1 LVVTK
6 LEVLGGNTWKGR
18 AAPAMTGPLQRY
30 SNVNVI
36 GTGGRYRIEWLLG
49 ADIERWVEIS
59 KVRILL
65 MVEIERFIS
74 FFIFWRNG
82 C

>member
-1 LVVTK
+1 
-6 LEVLGGNTWKGR
+6 
-18 AAPAMTGPLQRY
+18 MTGPLQRY

-36 GTGGRYRIEWLLG
+36 GTGDRYRIVLG